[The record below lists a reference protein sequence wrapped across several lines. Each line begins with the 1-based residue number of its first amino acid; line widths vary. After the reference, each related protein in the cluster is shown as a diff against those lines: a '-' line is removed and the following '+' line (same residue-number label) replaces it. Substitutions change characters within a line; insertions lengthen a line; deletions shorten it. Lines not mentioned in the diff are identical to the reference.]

1 VTSADLFK
9 SFQAIYYDRLYES
22 KNYSH
27 EVAFIQ
33 NAIESF
39 LATDSSKI
47 TLLDMGCGTGNHA
60 SKLASELIQVTGI
73 DISFEMIELAI
84 KKQDNAN
91 SNPHFTVAN
100 LLDFRVDQPFDVI
113 CIMFN
118 VIGYLEEYDS
128 LSKLLNKISNTLL
141 KPGGLLIFDFW
152 DIHGVQNDSAPIKE
166 LQWEING
173 HRVVRASRSSFD
185 NEANK
190 LQIEFEWTETD
201 ISSNNTH
208 DEISEVHKEIHSILF
223 YDRDK
228 VETMLKNNNFEIFV
242 NLFAPSFLD
251 KRSCLLVARKQLH

>member
-1 VTSADLFK
+1 MTSADLFK

-33 NAIESF
+33 NAIENF

-60 SKLASELIQVTGI
+60 SKLASDRIQVTGI
-73 DISFEMIELAI
+73 DISVEMIELAI
-84 KKQDNAN
+84 KKQGNVN

-118 VIGYLEEYDS
+118 VIGYLEGYDS
-128 LSKLLNKISNTLL
+128 LSKLLNTISNTLL
-141 KPGGLLIFDFW
+141 RPGGLLIFDFW
-152 DIHGVQNDSAPIKE
+152 DIKGVQNYNAPVKE

-173 HRVVRASRSSFD
+173 HRVVRASRSSFE
-185 NEANK
+185 NESNK
-190 LQIEFEWTETD
+190 LRIEFEWTDTD
-201 ISSNNTH
+201 ISSDSTH
-208 DEISEVHKEIHSILF
+208 GEISEVHKEIHSILF
-223 YDRDK
+223 YDRDQ
-228 VETMLKNNNFEIFV
+228 VETLLKNNNFEIFV

-251 KRSCLLVARKQLH
+251 KRSCLLVARKRLN